1 MPIFPIHGWLPL
13 AHVEAPSPVSILLS
27 GILLKMGSYG
37 LLRAVVLL
45 PDAALALQGV
55 LLGIALI
62 SLLYGGLLA
71 WRQTDLKAMIA
82 YSSISHMGVV
92 LVGIAALNVT
102 GFTGAVMQMVAHGLV
117 AGALFLLH
125 GRTARGGGGWIWSVW
140 RLLYTAVH
148 PDKPA
153 QLFINEVGVA
163 EAYQGQ
169 GVGSRLISELLALGR
184 RLGCT
189 EAWVATEP
197 DNKAARRL
205 YEKAGGQQDSS
216 PFVMYTFPL
225 LKP

>member
-1 MPIFPIHGWLPL
+1 M
-13 AHVEAPSPVSILLS
+13 HVSTSS
-27 GILLKMGSYG
+27 
-37 LLRAVVLL
+37 VV
-45 PDAALALQGV
+45 V
-55 LLGIALI
+55 RLLGPTDVAVLERVADDVFDNPIDEKLAREFI
-62 SLLYGGLLA
+62 SDPRHHLVVA
-71 WRQTDLKAMIA
+71 
-82 YSSISHMGVV
+82 ISEDQVV
-92 LVGIAALNVT
+92 VGMAS
-102 GFTGAVMQMVAHGLV
+102 AVH
-117 AGALFLLH
+117 
-125 GRTARGGGGWIWSVW
+125 
-140 RLLYTAVH
+140 YVH

-169 GVGSRLISELLALGR
+169 GVGSRLMSELLALGR

>member
-1 MPIFPIHGWLPL
+1 M
-13 AHVEAPSPVSILLS
+13 V
-27 GILLKMGSYG
+27 
-37 LLRAVVLL
+37 R
-45 PDAALALQGV
+45 
-55 LLGIALI
+55 LLGPTDVAVLERVADGVFDNPIDETLAREFIGDPRHHLVVAI
-62 SLLYGGLLA
+62 SED
-71 WRQTDLKAMIA
+71 Q
-82 YSSISHMGVV
+82 VV
-92 LVGIAALNVT
+92 VGMAS
-102 GFTGAVMQMVAHGLV
+102 AVH
-117 AGALFLLH
+117 
-125 GRTARGGGGWIWSVW
+125 
-140 RLLYTAVH
+140 YVH

-169 GVGSRLISELLALGR
+169 GVGSRLMSELLALGR